1 MKRFIL
7 AAVAIAL
14 VLTSCG
20 EGAVNTTI
28 EGRFVGDRVDSI
40 FLERVADGYDAI
52 ERVDATVADVNGEFK
67 FAFKVEEGI
76 SPRLYRLSF
85 NNAIRPITL
94 VVAAG
99 DNIYLDSAGDIFLN
113 YQVQNSE
120 ESKLIEQFN
129 KEYYS
134 LVDRLARLSEQI
146 AVGDKNIDRLTL
158 EAYTA
163 AKQAMQAQVR
173 FVGSN
178 QSTLAAFYASRQGVV
193 EEYVPMLQG
202 MGVTLP
208 HLQALKQGIEERY
221 PDSPYIEVL
230 EREIAAAEA
239 YVELAGNVVE
249 LSYPDITL
257 DDMYKKMHSLSNYDG
272 KVVLLYFW
280 SAELAICNNINAE
293 LKSLYEK
300 YHDKGFEVFQVSADS
315 SRALWI
321 EAVRAQQLP
330 WLSLFGGTDPTVFT
344 LYNVS
349 EVPMAYLISR
359 DGTLSQC
366 SLALD
371 ELEEQIKS
379 RL

>member
-1 MKRFIL
+1 M
-7 AAVAIAL
+7 
-14 VLTSCG
+14 
-20 EGAVNTTI
+20 
-28 EGRFVGDRVDSI
+28 GDRVDSI
-40 FLERVADGYDAI
+40 FLERVSDGYDAV
-52 ERVDATVADVNGEFK
+52 ERIDEQVVDVNGEFK
-67 FAFKVEEGI
+67 FSFKVDEGI
-76 SPRLYRLSF
+76 SPRFYRLSF
-85 NNAIRPITL
+85 NNQIRPITL

-99 DNIYLDSAGDIFLN
+99 DEIYLDSAGDIFLN

-120 ESKLIEQFN
+120 ESKLVEQFN

-146 AVGDKNIDRLTL
+146 AIGDKNIDRLSAQ
-158 EAYTA
+158 AYEA

-178 QSTLAAFYASRQGVV
+178 QNTLAAFYASRQGVV

-202 MGVTLP
+202 KGIALP
-208 HLQALKQGIEERY
+208 HIQALKQGLEERY

-230 EREIAAAEA
+230 AREIADVEA
-239 YVELAGNVVE
+239 YAQLAESVVE

-257 DDMYKKMHSLSNYDG
+257 DDMYKKKHSLSDYDG

-280 SAELAICNNINAE
+280 SAELAVCNNINAE
-293 LKSLYEK
+293 LKTLYEK

-330 WLSLFGGTDPTVFT
+330 WPALFGNTDPTVFT
-344 LYNVS
+344 LYSVAQ
-349 EVPMAYLISR
+349 VPMAYIISR
-359 DGTLSQC
+359 DGTLSRC
-366 SLALD
+366 PLT
-371 ELEEQIKS
+371 LEGIESQIKS
-379 RL
+379 RI

>member
-1 MKRFIL
+1 
-7 AAVAIAL
+7 
-14 VLTSCG
+14 
-20 EGAVNTTI
+20 
-28 EGRFVGDRVDSI
+28 
-40 FLERVADGYDAI
+40 
-52 ERVDATVADVNGEFK
+52 
-67 FAFKVEEGI
+67 
-76 SPRLYRLSF
+76 
-85 NNAIRPITL
+85 
-94 VVAAG
+94 
-99 DNIYLDSAGDIFLN
+99 
-113 YQVQNSE
+113 VQNSE

-178 QSTLAAFYASRQGVV
+178 QSTLAAFYASRQSVV

-300 YHDKGFEVFQVSADS
+300 YHDKGFEVFQVSADA

>member
-7 AAVAIAL
+7 AVVAIAA

-20 EGAVNTTI
+20 EGAVNTSI

-40 FLERVADGYDAI
+40 FLEKVADGYDAI
-52 ERVDATVADVNGEFK
+52 ERIDALVVDANGEFR
-67 FAFKVEEGI
+67 FDFNVEEGI

-94 VVAAG
+94 VVSAG

-134 LVDRLARLSEQI
+134 SVDLLARLSEKI
-146 AVGDKNIDRLTL
+146 AMGEKDIQLL
-158 EAYTA
+158 SAEAYEA

-178 QSTLAAFYASRQGVV
+178 QQSLAAFYASRQRVV
-193 EEYVPMLQG
+193 EEYLPVLEG
-202 MGVTLP
+202 KGLSLP
-208 HLQALKQGIEERY
+208 HILALKQGLEQRY

-230 EREIAAAEA
+230 AQDIAQAEA
-239 YVELAGNVVE
+239 YVELAESVVE

-257 DDMYKKMHSLSNYDG
+257 DDMYKKMHSLSDYDG

-300 YHDKGFEVFQVSADS
+300 YHDKGFEVFQVSADA

-330 WLSLFGGTDPTVFT
+330 WLSLYGNTDPTVFT

-349 EVPMAYLISR
+349 EIPMAYIISR
-359 DGTLSQC
+359 DGTLSHC
-366 SLALD
+366 PLALD
-371 ELEEQIKS
+371 ALEAQIKS
-379 RL
+379 RI